1 MEIHLNAFKGFFL
14 ASLGRQFLLFFYK
27 TCLKFEDN
35 TIGVGAFKNEK
46 LIGFA
51 IGSLNSTRYY
61 SKLIRRHKLKYFLLG
76 IKLFFTK
83 PIALFRILR
92 NLNKANPENKMVP
105 TNSELLSIGVLKDYR
120 GLGVG
125 KILIDFYEN
134 QAFTKGANFVSLTTD
149 KLNNDKVKQF
159 YYSQG
164 YEVFN
169 EFTAYPDRQMIRYL
183 KKL

>member
-1 MEIHLNAFKGFFL
+1 M
-14 ASLGRQFLLFFYK
+14 
-27 TCLKFEDN
+27 
-35 TIGVGAFKNEK
+35 
-46 LIGFA
+46 
-51 IGSLNSTRYY
+51 
-61 SKLIRRHKLKYFLLG
+61 
-76 IKLFFTK
+76 
-83 PIALFRILR
+83 
-92 NLNKANPENKMVP
+92 
-105 TNSELLSIGVLKDYR
+105 
-120 GLGVG
+120 GVG